1 MKEELTKKGFKSL
14 EKHVQLLETFLEE
27 YEDTHTVKDVV
38 VYADRQNY
46 TLAVVNKDDER
57 DIKFGVKLP
66 IPCLI
71 GAESVDDFFN
81 RPIDFYGE
89 YMSERDKYPKTTA
102 FLESINPKNKTK

>member
-27 YEDTHTVKDVV
+27 YEATHTVKDVV
-38 VYADRQNY
+38 VYSDRKNNG
-46 TLAVVNKDDER
+46 LMVVNKDDER
-57 DIKFGVKLP
+57 DVKFGVKLP

-81 RPIDFYGE
+81 RPIEVYGE

-102 FLESINPKNKTK
+102 FLESFNPKGR